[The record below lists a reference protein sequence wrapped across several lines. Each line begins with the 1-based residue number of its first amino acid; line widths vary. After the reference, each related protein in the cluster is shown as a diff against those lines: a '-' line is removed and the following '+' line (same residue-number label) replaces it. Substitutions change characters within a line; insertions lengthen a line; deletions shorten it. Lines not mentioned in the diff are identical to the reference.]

1 MDNRRFKRVILHS
14 TPFIALLFS
23 VMLFHAY
30 FAGTGNAAEEASAD
44 IVLLS
49 LDDLIRIAL
58 TNNPQV
64 DSAFEQR
71 NQREGQLTQARS
83 SYLPR
88 LSINGNY
95 SRVKIDGLQP
105 EDEDNMAHGG
115 ASVSQLIYDFGETTG
130 AIAAGHANL
139 EASVANTEQVSQG
152 IVLQVRQACYNVLEK
167 KHLIKVAEQA
177 VSNYEQHL
185 DRAKEYFKAGVRTR
199 IDVVNAEVE
208 LSSARLRL
216 LQSQY
221 DLKSARVAL
230 ERILGKIPN
239 NGRYDLIPIL
249 DGLDRLGDKIPH
261 LPGPL
266 EQLLETANEQRQDI
280 KQQKAFIKTAE
291 AVIRQ
296 ADSGYWP
303 SIGAT
308 AGLDAYDTELPT
320 FQDQWNVGVGLT
332 WELFSGFRTRGRL
345 VEAKALRREN
355 LYRLYDLELLV
366 TQDVTDSLIRAD
378 ENRESV
384 LLNMETVR
392 LATENLN
399 LASERYKAGLNDMIE
414 YNDAEL
420 RYTTALGNLVSS
432 YFSYLAALARI
443 EYAIGTPAPPL
454 R

>member
-1 MDNRRFKRVILHS
+1 MLLNIL
-14 TPFIALLFS
+14 IAGLG
-23 VMLFHAY
+23 Y
-30 FAGTGNAAEEASAD
+30 AAEEATGD
-44 IVLLS
+44 NVILS
-49 LDDLIRIAL
+49 LDELIQIAL

-64 DSAFEQR
+64 DSAFAQKD
-71 NQREGQLTQARS
+71 QREGQLTQARS
-83 SYLPR
+83 SYLPQ
-88 LSINGNY
+88 LSINGDY
-95 SRVKIDGLQP
+95 SRVKVDGLQP
-105 EDEDNMAHGG
+105 EDEGNIAHGG
-115 ASVSQLIYDFGETTG
+115 ANVSQLIYDFGGATG
-130 AIAAGHANL
+130 AIDAGRANL
-139 EASVANTEQVSQG
+139 EASFANLEKVSQG
-152 IVLQVRQACYNVLEK
+152 IVLQVRQACYKVLER

-221 DLKSARVAL
+221 DLKSARVEL
-230 ERILGKIPN
+230 ERILGKVPS
-239 NGRYDLIPIL
+239 NGKYALVPIL
-249 DGLDRLGDKIPH
+249 DGLDRLHNKMPP

-266 EQLLETANEQRQDI
+266 AKLLETANEQRQDI
-280 KQQKAFIKTAE
+280 LQQKAFIKTAE

-308 AGLDAYDTELPT
+308 AGLDTYDTDLST
-320 FQDQWNVGVGLT
+320 FQDQWNVGVGFT
-332 WELFSGFRTRGRL
+332 WELFSGFRTRGKQ
-345 VEAKALRREN
+345 VEAKAFHREN
-355 LYRLYDLELLV
+355 LYRLHDLELMV
-366 TQDVTDSLIRAD
+366 TQEVTDSLIRAD

-392 LATENLN
+392 LATENLK

-420 RYTTALGNLVSS
+420 RFTTAQGNLIAS
-432 YFSYLAALARI
+432 YFAYLSSLARI
-443 EYAIGTPAPPL
+443 DYSIGTPAPL
-454 R
+454 IAQQ